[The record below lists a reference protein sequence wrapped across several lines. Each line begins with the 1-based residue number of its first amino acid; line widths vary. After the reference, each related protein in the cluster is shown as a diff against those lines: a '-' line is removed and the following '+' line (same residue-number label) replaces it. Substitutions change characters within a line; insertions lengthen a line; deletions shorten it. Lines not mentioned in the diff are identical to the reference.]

1 MHKFLKAFQTK
12 RMKIGGYSLLI
23 SAAVIA
29 IAIAVNYLAGEL
41 PSTVTKIDMSNSDIF
56 TVSEQTE
63 KIVKNVNQD
72 VTVYLIAVSGQ
83 EDMRITEVLGRYKA
97 LNDKIKVVYKDP
109 GLYPNFTGNYTSDTL
124 SANSIIVESALRSKV
139 IPYEDIYVTDYSSYY
154 TTGSATTSFH
164 AENAITG
171 AINYVTTED
180 LPILYTLTGHGEA
193 TIGTSLQES
202 VDNENIQVKSLSLL
216 ETESVPEDCDCL
228 LINGPTGDI
237 SEKEAE
243 AIKAYLEAGG
253 SMLLFTDF
261 TDTPLSN
268 LFGLMENYGVHG
280 ENNFVC
286 EGSQNNY
293 YMYPYYLLPEQSS
306 HEITDPLINGK
317 YYILQPIAHGITL
330 QDSYRS
336 TLSITGLLKTTDSA
350 YAKTNAKA
358 TTLEKE
364 SGDLTGPFYTGV
376 AIAEAFDDKETKIV
390 WFSSSSLLDE
400 NINQMVSGANY
411 NLVLNSLGWMC
422 DREETVSIRAVSLAS
437 EALLVTDLQ
446 KTVWSVVLCG
456 ILPLSVIVLG
466 FVIWTKRRKRR

>member
-1 MHKFLKAFQTK
+1 MMSWAE
-12 RMKIGGYSLLI
+12 GGYRYDVHPVLP
-23 SAAVIA
+23 AVCVTA
-29 IAIAVNYLAGEL
+29 LTRYHTEEL
-41 PSTVTKIDMSNSDIF
+41 GACRT
-56 TVSEQTE
+56 
-63 KIVKNVNQD
+63 
-72 VTVYLIAVSGQ
+72 
-83 EDMRITEVLGRYKA
+83 
-97 LNDKIKVVYKDP
+97 
-109 GLYPNFTGNYTSDTL
+109 
-124 SANSIIVESALRSKV
+124 
-139 IPYEDIYVTDYSSYY
+139 IP
-154 TTGSATTSFH
+154 
-164 AENAITG
+164 
-171 AINYVTTED
+171 
-180 LPILYTLTGHGEA
+180 L
-193 TIGTSLQES
+193 
-202 VDNENIQVKSLSLL
+202 
-216 ETESVPEDCDCL
+216 
-228 LINGPTGDI
+228 
-237 SEKEAE
+237 
-243 AIKAYLEAGG
+243 
-253 SMLLFTDF
+253 
-261 TDTPLSN
+261 
-268 LFGLMENYGVHG
+268 
-280 ENNFVC
+280 
-286 EGSQNNY
+286 
-293 YMYPYYLLPEQSS
+293 